1 MHVSLFVKGLNA
13 LLPPEREDAVAF
25 VSHVAWP
32 TFDGKRGIHRARH
45 GERPIIVLSRE
56 GAMRGRRKD
65 RAGPIERTQ
74 RIVGQWHDDV
84 WWPRLLLIR
93 RVKRDVHWNIPRP
106 RRLKPIKQQL
116 VVNPE
121 NGRVLFVAA
130 KLKIL
135 IIESHEPEQTG

>member
-1 MHVSLFVKGLNA
+1 MPAVLEGAAPSCDESKTRLRVMHVSPFVKGLNA
-13 LLPPEREDAVAF
+13 LLPPKREDPVAF

-93 RVKRDVHWNIPRP
+93 RVKRDVHGHISRP
-106 RRLKPIKQQL
+106 HELKS
-116 VVNPE
+116 
-121 NGRVLFVAA
+121 
-130 KLKIL
+130 
-135 IIESHEPEQTG
+135 IE